1 MSSVA
6 YAEPVIYADESSR
19 ISYLRRVAVLTG
31 VGLAVSFGTATVAA
45 FAFAVA
51 PLPQIAIMAIVFGS
65 FMGAQY
71 GGQAMINSGARYPG
85 FFMGSILQGVAMG
98 YLLLAA
104 AAVSASALG
113 NPFMLIGE
121 AIVLV
126 ALTAMGMIGYL
137 LSGPKNLSLVRAGMA
152 TFGLPMFALMIMSLF
167 WAPGGIFGVLIH
179 VAGIRGVQRRR
190 SAVRTEHGHAQDA
203 HGYGRG
209 RRVHDHHGAAGS
221 VLERARAA
229 HETSRPRL
237 ISSHGWLRPSD

>member
-167 WAPGGIFGVLIH
+167 WAPGGIFGVLMSLAF
-179 VAGIRGVQRRR
+179 VAFSGAGLLYELNMVMHKM
-190 SAVRTEHGHAQDA
+190 RTDMDVEGAFMITMGLLVLFWNVLVLLMRLQ
-203 HGYGRG
+203 GR
-209 RRVHDHHGAAGS
+209 D
-221 VLERARAA
+221 
-229 HETSRPRL
+229 
-237 ISSHGWLRPSD
+237 